1 MSHHTNQKGIG
12 TWKKQCE
19 GDYYAQDAAA
29 TAKQLSF
36 TIPDTDANSALAGRN
51 FKAARKVCCDPGD
64 SQADGPCN
72 DGRQT
77 WLGIRFVVWEMAG
90 MVALLAACACM
101 CGRACFVHA
110 RAAAFTPSLSSR
122 GGVIRERDQNES
134 LVLVK
139 HPGGVEHHKA
149 HGGYSSV

>member
-1 MSHHTNQKGIG
+1 M
-12 TWKKQCE
+12 
-19 GDYYAQDAAA
+19 
-29 TAKQLSF
+29 

-101 CGRACFVHA
+101 CGRVYCVHA
-110 RAAAFTPSLSSR
+110 RTHAAGSSR
-122 GGVIRERDQNES
+122 GHSET
-134 LVLVK
+134 LVLVE
-139 HPGGVEHHKA
+139 HPGGVTHHKA